1 VILSAQTIRRK
12 IKIAPWSEQA
22 VFNGLSYGLGAA
34 GYDIRVAESVH
45 LRASTGWALASAME
59 HIVMPS
65 DVVAMVHDK
74 STWARRGL
82 AVQTT
87 TVEPGWQ
94 GFLTLE
100 LSNHGPTDLMI
111 TAGTPIAKL
120 VFHLLDQ
127 PTEQPYDG
135 KYQGQGPGP
144 QPAR

>member
-1 VILSAQTIRRK
+1 MILSAQTIRQK
-12 IKIAPWSEQA
+12 IKITPFSEEA
-22 VFNGLSYGLGAA
+22 KAYSMTYGLGAA
-34 GYDIRVAESVH
+34 GYDIRVAQDVWLWE
-45 LRASTGWALASAME
+45 RTGWCLASAME
-59 HIVMPS
+59 HIEMPN

-87 TVEPGWQ
+87 TVEPGWK

-100 LSNHGPTDLMI
+100 LSNHGPNALQI
-111 TAGTPIAKL
+111 KKGTPIAKL
-120 VFHLLDQ
+120 VFHMLDQ

>member
-1 VILSAQTIRRK
+1 MLLSAQTIRSK
-12 IKIAPWSEQA
+12 IRITPFSEQTTH
-22 VFNGLSYGLGAA
+22 NGLSYGLGAA
-34 GYDIRVAESVH
+34 GYDIRIAEDVVLERSV
-45 LRASTGWALASAME
+45 GWALASSIE
-59 HIVMPS
+59 HIQMPN

-94 GFLTLE
+94 GYLTLE
-100 LSNHGPTDLMI
+100 LSNHGPAELVI
-111 TAGTPIAKL
+111 TRGTPIAKL
-120 VFHLLDQ
+120 VFHQLDQ